1 MFSLVHG
8 SWLNWSFGSHQSMS
22 AVISSASAAI
32 AAASHGA
39 QFQTLLQ
46 DADLG
51 TVLVLELQYSII
63 LVEKS
68 LHA

>member
-1 MFSLVHG
+1 
-8 SWLNWSFGSHQSMS
+8 MS
-22 AVISSASAAI
+22 AVINSASIAI
-32 AAASHGA
+32 AAASLGV

-46 DADLG
+46 DSDLG

-68 LHA
+68 LHAQILAAL